1 MQRLIF
7 AAMML
12 LLGVAA
18 ATAQVYETPSD
29 TLADRRVII
38 SLNERA
44 PLLPAEDVI
53 VPPALQKGDL
63 VAIVTPAGEAH
74 GYDFNRIARVIE
86 AQGFRTMIAP
96 HAAARNGYY
105 GGTADQRGSDLE
117 AALLNPEVKAII
129 CSRGGY
135 GAVHLL
141 DRLDRLPLRDNAKWL
156 VGFSDISALHALMNR
171 HGIASIHGP
180 MAKHISASGGS
191 NPDFRALNAIFC
203 GAPAVEYTVDPHPL
217 NRPGIA
223 CAPLQGGNLAVL
235 QALVATPYDLLRPDT
250 ILFIE
255 DIGEPIY
262 KVERM
267 LMQLRMSGVL
277 PRLAGLIVGEF
288 TGAEPDRNHP
298 SVESMIRQMVDP
310 YDYPVTFNFPIG
322 HGSCARPLIE
332 SLSTRL
338 TVTPSEV
345 RIECRVRV

>member
-1 MQRLIF
+1 MDRPLI
-7 AAMML
+7 
-12 LLGVAA
+12 
-18 ATAQVYETPSD
+18 
-29 TLADRRVII
+29 I
-38 SLNERA
+38 
-44 PLLPAEDVI
+44 
-53 VPPALQKGDL
+53 PPALRPGARI
-63 VAIVTPAGEAH
+63 AICSPAG
-74 GYDFNRIARVIE
+74 IARRENVE
-86 AQGFRTMIAP
+86 AAMEVLR
-96 HAAARNGYY
+96 RNGYRPELTPHAF
-105 GGTADQRGSDLE
+105 GVSGSFSGTIDERFADLRD
-117 AALLNPEVKAII
+117 AILNPEIEAII

-135 GAVHLL
+135 GAIHLL

-156 VGFSDISALHALMNR
+156 VGFSDISALHALMHR

-288 TGAEPDRNHP
+288 TGAESDRNHP

-332 SLSTRL
+332 SLPTRL

-345 RIECRVRV
+345 RVECRVECRD